1 MSFDPSS
8 HSRGAKHR
16 AAIEL
21 SFTRIPVLL
30 VRGVNPGKTLV
41 VSANVHGD
49 EYEGVRAIYEA
60 VEELDPATMSG
71 DLIAVPVT
79 NPPAFWNGT
88 RTSPLDG
95 ANLARV
101 FPGSPD
107 GSPSEQIAWH
117 MAHSV
122 IAHADFYADLH
133 SGGVKWRMPS
143 MAGYDATDPRSKAG
157 ALAFGASVVWGHPD
171 VAPGRTVSFAKS
183 RGIPFLYTEARGAG
197 RIDSGDLE
205 MMKRGIRNL
214 LRHLEILPGALER
227 VPLEL
232 HLFGEGNVE
241 RGINSPGKG
250 FLINAVDMFDRV
262 SKGQLLGRLVD
273 LSGDTI
279 AELRSPC
286 DGIIG
291 LRREFPVV
299 EEGEPLFLIAGESPE
314 EQRKL

>member
-8 HSRGAKHR
+8 FSRGARHR
-16 AAIEL
+16 ASL
-21 SFTRIPVLL
+21 NLGFTEIPVLL
-30 VRGVNPGKTLV
+30 VRGAAGGKTLV

-49 EYEGVRAIYEA
+49 EYEGVRAIHEA
-60 VEELDPATMSG
+60 VAELDPGAMSG
-71 DLIAVPVT
+71 DLIAVPVA

-107 GSPSEQIAWH
+107 GSPSERIAWH
-117 MAHSV
+117 LGHSV
-122 IAHADFYADLH
+122 IARGDFYADLH

-143 MAGYDATDPRSKAG
+143 MAGYDASDPRSKAG
-157 ALAFGASVVWGHPD
+157 ALAFGAPVVWGHPD

-197 RIDSGDLE
+197 RIAADDLE

-214 LRHLEILPGALER
+214 LRHLSILGGEVER

-250 FLINAVDMFDRV
+250 FVTNAVDLFDRV

-273 LSGDTI
+273 LFGETI

-299 EEGEPLFLIAGESPE
+299 DEGEPLFLIAE
-314 EQRKL
+314 EARG